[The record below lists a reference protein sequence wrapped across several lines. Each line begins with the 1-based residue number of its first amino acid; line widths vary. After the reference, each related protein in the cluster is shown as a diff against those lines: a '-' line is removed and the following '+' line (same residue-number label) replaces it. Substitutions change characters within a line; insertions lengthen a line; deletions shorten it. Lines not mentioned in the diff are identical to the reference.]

1 MDDFRFGLHFSTCV
15 REKQAER
22 GLRAATSPVT
32 WSVSRVGL
40 SRVLYSW
47 GIATF
52 RRNCVVSS
60 RRPTGVALWRQR
72 ISCGL
77 VSTAIKSETNQP
89 IMEDKSALF
98 FFTLFFCCL
107 FIAITTAGLIGN
119 TLLLLTTIRSLSLRS
134 PCNILIGSCAL
145 FDVLHQSAL
154 YVPAYGI
161 ISQVTMRS
169 ITCSM
174 IMNLGWQEAPSHFY
188 ALVLTDSSPFF
199 RPIVIDAQIRE
210 NIFSEQICGINLVF
224 HDKALFYWTYM
235 GVAVNLTAFAFYMM
249 TWRII
254 SSKSENLEIE
264 QLRRIF
270 RTIMLVTTLE
280 LGGFTITQLIMSV
293 QQRFEL
299 SAQNI
304 GKRSKA

>member
-1 MDDFRFGLHFSTCV
+1 
-15 REKQAER
+15 
-22 GLRAATSPVT
+22 
-32 WSVSRVGL
+32 
-40 SRVLYSW
+40 
-47 GIATF
+47 
-52 RRNCVVSS
+52 
-60 RRPTGVALWRQR
+60 
-72 ISCGL
+72 
-77 VSTAIKSETNQP
+77 
-89 IMEDKSALF
+89 MEDESELF

-119 TLLLLTTIRSLSLRS
+119 TLLLLTTIRSRSLRS

-174 IMNLGWQEAPSHFY
+174 IMFLPELGMAGGTFSLLCIGFDRFFSIFSPNRY
-188 ALVLTDSSPFF
+188 RCTDKRKYLFVHYMAIFLYCTYTIFLMFAFF
-199 RPIVIDAQIRE
+199 RDQPLFKHCR
-210 NIFSEQICGINLVF
+210 EQICGINLVF
-224 HDKALFYWTYM
+224 HDKALFYWTYT

-254 SSKSENLEIE
+254 TENLEIE

-293 QQRFEL
+293 QQRFEVSVPL
-299 SAQNI
+299 RTCIMTFAAHFINAGI
-304 GKRSKA
+304 ASKFIVYYFTSTEYRKAFKSLIKPNQDIKQIACSHSSHNQR